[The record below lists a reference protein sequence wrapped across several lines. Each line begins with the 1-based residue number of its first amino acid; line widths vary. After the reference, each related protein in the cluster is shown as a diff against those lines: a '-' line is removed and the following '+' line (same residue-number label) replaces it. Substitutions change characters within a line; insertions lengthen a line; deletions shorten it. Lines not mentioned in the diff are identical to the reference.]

1 MGGEEG
7 EMMTHLSRSAHRP
20 HQLHQKQSGPR
31 ATGRLAQREA
41 AGRLAQREAA
51 GRLAQDLAG
60 GVDQRRCGPSTWGAN

>member
-7 EMMTHLSRSAHRP
+7 EMMTLLSRSAHRP

-41 AGRLAQREAA
+41 AGRLAQ
-51 GRLAQDLAG
+51 DLAG
-60 GVDQRRCGPSTWGAN
+60 GVDQRGCGPSTWGAN